1 MPFCNFVQTYK
12 MQRLLLFLLSS
23 FFFTISCNRS
33 AESGFLS
40 KNEMASLLTEV
51 HLIDGYMNSLP
62 VDSTRKIIE
71 SMYEEVFLKYQ
82 IDSTEF
88 KRNLTHYLQNP
99 VVAKEIYGIV
109 NSKLIGYDRE
119 FQIADSL
126 EFARVNDSMRIAQHY
141 TALKEESEALILQV
155 KQDSIPYDYKINTE
169 FLMKSIGMPLLKI
182 YGVNVPLVALE
193 NEDEE
198 ELPEDRIDG
207 EETIEVNLVDS
218 LKLEKE
224 INPSGKKKLEPV
236 KPK

>member
-33 AESGFLS
+33 AERGYLS
-40 KNEMASLLTEV
+40 KNEMANLLTEV

-71 SMYEEVFLKYQ
+71 SMYEQVFVKYQ

-99 VVAKEIYGIV
+99 VVAKEIYSVV
-109 NSKLIGYDRE
+109 NSNLTGYDRE
-119 FQIADSL
+119 FQISDSL

-141 TALKEESEALILQV
+141 IALKEESEALILKV

-169 FLMKSIGMPLLKI
+169 LLLKRIGMPILKV
-182 YGVNVPLVALE
+182 YGVNVPLVEVE

-198 ELPEDRIDG
+198 ELNEDRLG
-207 EETIEVNLVDS
+207 TNEEDLSDS
-218 LKLEKE
+218 VKLRKE
-224 INPSGKKKLEPV
+224 INPIGQKKLEPI
-236 KPK
+236 KPE